1 MDIAINFVLL
11 IIASALFFIVG
22 FFVGR
27 FLLDRV
33 GTTKLLEAEER
44 AVQILQ
50 EAQREAEAQKAA
62 KLEELNEEW
71 KRKKREFEQEV
82 SVKNDKFAQIQ
93 KQIKVKEDTLMRR
106 IEQTQKREKSLEEL
120 KKRTHPKANPTDT
133 TRCRIR
139 TTHCGTKQ
147 PP

>member
-50 EAQREAEAQKAA
+50 EAQREAEAQKS
-62 KLEELNEEW
+62 
-71 KRKKREFEQEV
+71 RK
-82 SVKNDKFAQIQ
+82 A
-93 KQIKVKEDTLMRR
+93 
-106 IEQTQKREKSLEEL
+106 
-120 KKRTHPKANPTDT
+120 
-133 TRCRIR
+133 
-139 TTHCGTKQ
+139 
-147 PP
+147 